1 MKKWKVGFICT
12 HNSCRSQIAE
22 AFSKELASDVFESY
36 SAGTQIKDQINPDA
50 VRILKAK
57 YGMDMIANGQYNK
70 TLDQLPKL
78 DVVITMGCG
87 VQCPMIDCMY
97 REDWGLQDPTGESDA
112 VFIQVIEE
120 IETRIRSLKQRL
132 TKDELCML

>member
-22 AFSKELASDVFESY
+22 AFGKELASDVFESY

-50 VRILKAK
+50 VRILKVK

-87 VQCPMIDCMY
+87 VQCPMIDCTY
-97 REDWGLQDPTGESDA
+97 REDWGLQDPTGESDS

-132 TKDELCML
+132 AERSREG